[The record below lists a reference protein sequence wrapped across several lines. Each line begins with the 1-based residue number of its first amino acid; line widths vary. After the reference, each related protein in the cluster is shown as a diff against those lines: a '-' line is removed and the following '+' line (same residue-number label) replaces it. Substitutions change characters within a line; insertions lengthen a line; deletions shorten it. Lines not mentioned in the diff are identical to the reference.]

1 MAIRD
6 QAGADPMN
14 AIPASVMDEEGN
26 IHVLLPEP
34 LGKGGQG
41 VVLRTRSPGIAVK
54 LVGEAGSATNAARQA
69 RLRQRL
75 ENLRLLPLPE
85 WQLAVPLSM
94 LKDRPGYTMRLL
106 QGMVPIRSLIAPQ
119 GTAGTGAF
127 YAAGGG
133 LRRRLVVLAKLA
145 ALLARL
151 HAVPLVYGDVSPNNV
166 FVSESPDA
174 SELWLIDVDNLAY
187 RSDAAGVFTPG
198 FGAPELVTCQG
209 GPSTLSDAYS
219 FALLAYNVL
228 AQSHPFIGTF
238 VEDGGWDDDGEDREA
253 LADQGRLPWVEDPA
267 DTSNARVH
275 GFPGHL
281 VLTADLRELFDRAF
295 GPGRA
300 ERSGRPSM
308 AEWAEGLQRAAAY
321 TVRCAG
327 CGSTFY
333 VSARYCPFCV
343 ASPEPK
349 FIHMQVHRW
358 DPEIDEEPGA
368 SRIASKPVWHKMVDL
383 EAEVYRHVTEP
394 VLAGADDPPV
404 LSVRLV
410 ASGVAVAPLGG
421 YLVHVARGGTLRRV
435 ERETIFPLP
444 VPGRELCLHFG
455 DVEAPHRMAILRLY
469 GGVA

>member
-1 MAIRD
+1 MANRKP
-6 QAGADPMN
+6 AGADTVPE
-14 AIPASVMDEEGN
+14 IPASVMDEEGN
-26 IHVLLPEP
+26 IHMLLPEP
-34 LGKGGQG
+34 LGQGGQG
-41 VVLRTRSPGIAVK
+41 VVLRTRSPGVAVK
-54 LVGEAGSATNAARQA
+54 LVDLASGARDAARQA

-85 WQLAVPLSM
+85 WQLAVPLAM

-106 QGMVPIRSLIAPQ
+106 QGMVPIRSLIAPL
-119 GTAGTGAF
+119 GTPGTGAF

-133 LRRRLVVLAKLA
+133 LRRRLTVLARLA
-145 ALLARL
+145 ELLSRL

-166 FVSESPDA
+166 FVSESLDA

-198 FGAPELVTCQG
+198 FGAPELVTRQG
-209 GPSTLSDAYS
+209 GPSTLSDAYA

-228 AQSHPFIGTF
+228 AQTHPFIGAF
-238 VEDGGWDDDGEDREA
+238 VEDGGWDDDGEEREV
-253 LADQGRLPWVEDPA
+253 LADQGKLPWIEDPD

-281 VLTADLRELFDRAF
+281 VLTADLRKLFERTF

-300 ERSGRPSM
+300 ERSARPSM
-308 AEWAEGLQRAAAY
+308 AEWAEWLQRAAAY
-321 TVRCAG
+321 TVRCAK

-333 VSARYCPFCV
+333 VSARHCPFCA
-343 ASPEPK
+343 ASPEPQ

-358 DPEIDEEPGA
+358 EPTVDEDPGA
-368 SRIASKPVWHKMVDL
+368 TSIASKPVWHKIVDL
-383 EAEVYRHVTEP
+383 EAQVHRHVTEP
-394 VLAGADDPPV
+394 VLAGADDPAV
-404 LSVRLV
+404 LSVRVV
-410 ASGVAVAPLGG
+410 ASGVAVAPLDG
-421 YLVHVARGGTLRRV
+421 YRVHVARGGTLRRI

-455 DVEAPHRMAILRLY
+455 DADKPHRMAMLRWY
-469 GGVA
+469 GGAA